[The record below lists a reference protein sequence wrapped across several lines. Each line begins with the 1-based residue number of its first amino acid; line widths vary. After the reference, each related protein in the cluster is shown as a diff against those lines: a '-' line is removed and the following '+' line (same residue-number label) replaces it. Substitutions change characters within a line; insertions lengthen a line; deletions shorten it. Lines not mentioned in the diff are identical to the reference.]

1 MAELAIPIAL
11 LGGMYLISNDENKKE
26 NFIANREKIASRKRM
41 TQEAKQNLI
50 QNNYPTQKQGKAQLK
65 KDPNYYPDP
74 NNAMDKYFEQAEYE
88 EQSTLDKNAYMSLTG
103 DKVSKSDLNH
113 NNMVP
118 FFGSNIKASRDR
130 NVNESRLD
138 NMNGSGSQHFSKKS
152 TAPLFKPEKNMQ
164 WAHGT
169 PNQSSFIQSRMNPSM
184 SLKNVKPFQ
193 EIRVGPGLNKQDGVT
208 GSGGFNSGMESRE
221 RWMPKTVDEL
231 RVKTN
236 PKASYKGQILG
247 GKNPVT
253 NRGIIGKVEKY
264 QPETY
269 YINGPER
276 YMTTTGLEKKQTSR
290 ALEILPE
297 ENRASTSR
305 SYYGSGD
312 NAGVE
317 ASYVPSSYM
326 PSKRAVL
333 DPNVKH
339 ISNPSAVNR
348 GSASTG
354 DYGIQGYKSSVLP
367 NNRDI
372 TTNRQPEYGAVSTFA
387 KAVISP
393 LMDVLRPSR
402 KEEVIDNIRSTGN
415 VGNSEHH
422 AAYVYNP
429 NDKARTTIREM
440 TEERKN
446 HNFVN
451 NQSELGGGYGYLVN
465 KKNPVSQERDTTNRN
480 YSGNAGNSYGIS
492 EVMTYD
498 AAYNA
503 NLIDKAPISQ
513 GRAPKG
519 SSVKVFDG
527 INNTNIHIDKMD
539 CDRVNNRMFVPQ
551 QITKA
556 PPAHQQ
562 YGKSSVRSEIGQN
575 INMQRNSPEILDA
588 FKKNPFAKPLDSVA

>member
-26 NFIANREKIASRKRM
+26 NFIANRQKNANRQNMSTLKK
-41 TQEAKQNLI
+41 QELI
-50 QNNYPTQKQGKAQLK
+50 QNNYPTQKRGKAELK

-88 EQSTLDKNAYMSLTG
+88 EDTTLDKNAYTSLTG
-103 DKVSKSDLNH
+103 DKVNKSELTHD
-113 NNMVP
+113 NMIP
-118 FFGSNIKASRDR
+118 FFGSNITASRDR

-169 PNQSSFIQSRMNPSM
+169 PNQSNFIQSRMNPSM

-193 EIRVGPGLNKQDGVT
+193 EIRVGPGLNKQDKVS

-276 YMTTTGLEKKQTSR
+276 YMTTTGVEQKQSAR
-290 ALEILPE
+290 SLQILPE
-297 ENRASTSR
+297 ENRESTSR
-305 SYYGSGD
+305 SYYGAGD

-317 ASYVPSSYM
+317 ASYVPSKYM

-372 TTNRQPEYGAVSTFA
+372 TTNRQPEYGAVSSFI
-387 KAVISP
+387 KAAISP

-415 VGNSEHH
+415 VGNTEINAS
-422 AAYVYNP
+422 YVYNP

-440 TEERKN
+440 TENRKN

-465 KKNPVSQERDTTNRN
+465 KKNPVSQERDTTTTN

-519 SSVKVFDG
+519 SNVKVFDG

-556 PPAHQQ
+556 PPAHEQ

-588 FKKNPFAKPLDSVA
+588 FKKNPYAKPLDSVA